1 MNKRSRSYTKWNLSD
16 GSALAIEPKT
26 LRKGDTVFR
35 CHSRFLQDGT
45 PQGSWYFSSSSGRF
59 DLSAPEG
66 TPNTAED
73 RFGAVLE
80 SFSSLLVGRS
90 WVRREEVASRT
101 LVALEIPTAAELT
114 DLRSGSA
121 LMAGVVPGELTGGY
135 GSYIRTQSL
144 AAVVHSSQ
152 RAGLA
157 APLRFG
163 SAFRQDG
170 CYIFGESGPQNF
182 PAGQELAISTA
193 LGEMGYVIVDS
204 PTSTEITLMS

>member
-1 MNKRSRSYTKWNLSD
+1 MNQRSRSSTKWNLPD
-16 GSALAIEPKT
+16 EAALAIEPKN
-26 LRKGDTVFR
+26 LRKGEPVFR
-35 CHSRFLQDGT
+35 CHNRFLQDGT
-45 PQGSWYFSSSSGRF
+45 PQGSWYFSSNSGRF

-66 TPNTAED
+66 TLNAAED

-80 SFSSLLVGRS
+80 SFGSLLVGRS
-90 WVRREEVASRT
+90 WVRREEVAGRT
-101 LVALEIPTAAELT
+101 LVVLKLPTAAELT

-135 GSYIRTQSL
+135 GSYMWTQSL
-144 AAVVHSSQ
+144 AAAVRGSQ

-170 CYIFGESGPQNF
+170 YYIFGEAGPQSF
-182 PAGQELAISTA
+182 PDGQELAINTA
-193 LGEMGYVIVDS
+193 LSEMGYAIIGP
-204 PTSTEITLMS
+204 PTSTEITLLS